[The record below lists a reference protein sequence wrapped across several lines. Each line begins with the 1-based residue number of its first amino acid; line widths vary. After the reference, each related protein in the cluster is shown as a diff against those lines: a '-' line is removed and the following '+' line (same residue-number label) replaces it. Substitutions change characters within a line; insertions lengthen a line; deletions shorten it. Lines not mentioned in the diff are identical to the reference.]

1 MYLQQ
6 KVSIVMPVYN
16 VENYIA
22 SSIKSVL
29 NQTYKN
35 FELIIVIDGSK
46 DNSEAIAKEFE
57 KADNRVKVYTKP
69 NGGISDARNFGL
81 NIATGEYIFF
91 LDSDDWIENNLLKE
105 NIEIMVDK
113 QLDFLVFGFYQ
124 DSVDEEEKL
133 IKQVKHLPE
142 DNIWLNGEAIHLSPY
157 MLNILGYAWNKI
169 YRKQYLNQNNI
180 SFINGI
186 SLFEDILFNAKVY
199 QHSDRILFNKKA
211 YVHYIQR
218 PVETLTKQFHENS
231 FDWVKLK
238 HKALLEFIDTWS
250 FINKKEILA
259 TNLIG
264 GLRYCVLNLFH
275 FNNQFIF
282 NQKLA
287 YVSKMLNDN
296 DLRQFYKFYKPITMQ
311 DKIYFMLI
319 KFKSK
324 YIITFLAQLRS

>member
-1 MYLQQ
+1 MHLQQ

-16 VENYIA
+16 VENYIV

-46 DNSEAIAKEFE
+46 DNSEAIAREFE
-57 KADNRVKVYTKP
+57 KADSRVKVYTKP
-69 NGGISDARNFGL
+69 NGGISDARNYGL
-81 NIATGEYIFF
+81 NIATGDFIYF
-91 LDSDDWIENNLLKE
+91 LDSDDWIVPSLLEENLKIIIQD
-105 NIEIMVDK
+105 N
-113 QLDFLVFGFYQ
+113 LDFVVFGFYQ
-124 DSVDEEEKL
+124 DNVDEEEKL

-199 QHSDRILFNKKA
+199 QLSDKILFNQKA

-218 PVETLTKQFHENS
+218 PVITLTKQFHEKS
-231 FDWVKLK
+231 FDWIKLR
-238 HKALLEFIDTWS
+238 HSALIKFLQAWTFE
-250 FINKKEILA
+250 NKEGILA
-259 TNLIG
+259 NDLVS
-264 GLRYCVLNLFH
+264 GLRYCVLNLFR
-275 FNNQFIF
+275 FKNQFNFI
-282 NQKLA
+282 QKIV
-287 YVSKMLNDN
+287 YIDKMLNDK
-296 DLRQFYKFYKPITMQ
+296 DLRQFYKFYSPLTVQ
-311 DKIYFMLI
+311 DKIYFILI
-319 KFKSK
+319 KFKAK
-324 YIITFLAQLRS
+324 YLIALLAQLRS

>member
-275 FNNQFIF
+275 FNNQFRF

>member
-16 VENYIA
+16 VEKYLANCIQ
-22 SSIKSVL
+22 SVL
-29 NQTYKN
+29 NQTYTN
-35 FELIIVIDGSK
+35 FELIVVIDGSP
-46 DNSEAIAKEFE
+46 DNSEAIARKFE
-57 KADNRVKVYTKP
+57 KLDSRIKVHTKP

-81 NIATGEYIFF
+81 NIAIGEYIFF
-91 LDSDDWIENNLLKE
+91 LDSDDWIEHDLLKE

-264 GLRYCVLNLFH
+264 GLRYCVLNLFN
-275 FNNQFIF
+275 FNNQFRF

-324 YIITFLAQLRS
+324 YIITFLAQLRN

>member
-1 MYLQQ
+1 MQ
-6 KVSIVMPVYN
+6 VSIIMPVYN
-16 VENYIA
+16 VEKYIA
-22 SSIKSVL
+22 KCIESVL
-29 NQTYKN
+29 NQTYTN
-35 FELIIVIDGSK
+35 FELIVVIDGSL
-46 DNSEAIAKEFE
+46 DNSEAIARKFE
-57 KADNRVKVYTKP
+57 KLDSRIKVHTKP
-69 NGGISDARNFGL
+69 NGGISDARNYGL
-81 NIATGEYIFF
+81 NLAIGEYIFF
-91 LDSDDWIENNLLKE
+91 LDSDDWIEHDLLKE

-113 QLDFLVFGFYQ
+113 QLDFIVFGFYQ
-124 DSVDEEEKL
+124 DSVDENEIL

-275 FNNQFIF
+275 FNNQFRF

-324 YIITFLAQLRS
+324 YIITFLAQLRN

>member
-1 MYLQQ
+1 MHLQQ

-16 VENYIA
+16 VENYIV

-46 DNSEAIAKEFE
+46 DNSEAIAREFE
-57 KADNRVKVYTKP
+57 KADSRVKVYTKP
-69 NGGISDARNFGL
+69 NGGISDARNYGL
-81 NIATGEYIFF
+81 NIATGDFIYF
-91 LDSDDWIENNLLKE
+91 LDSDDWIVPSLLEENLKIIIQD
-105 NIEIMVDK
+105 N
-113 QLDFLVFGFYQ
+113 LDFVVFGFYQ
-124 DSVDEEEKL
+124 DNVDEEEKL

-275 FNNQFIF
+275 FNNQFRF

-319 KFKSK
+319 KFKST
-324 YIITFLAQLRS
+324 YIITFLAQLRN